1 MKLAALGMAAAFAG
15 VTGACAH
22 PDPAA
27 PVGSPAKPIR
37 CSGKPD
43 ELDYLARLRCPDGA
57 TPHWRRTSAGGT
69 TRSLY
74 RVSCT
79 QLAWETT
86 VHFDRR
92 RAPQDEPR
100 APDGLEL
107 APVAPTRSC
116 RIPGQCG
123 T

>member
-1 MKLAALGMAAAFAG
+1 MAAAFAS
-15 VTGACAH
+15 VTTACAH

-27 PVGSPAKPIR
+27 PVGSPANPIR

-43 ELDYLARLRCPDGA
+43 ELDYLARLRCPDGT
-57 TPHWRRTSAGGT
+57 TPHWQRTGAGGT

-74 RVSCT
+74 QVSCT
-79 QLAWETT
+79 QLGWETT

-92 RAPQDEPR
+92 RSPQDEPR

-107 APVAPTRSC
+107 APVAPKPAC
-116 RIPGQCG
+116 RISGRCG
-123 T
+123 A